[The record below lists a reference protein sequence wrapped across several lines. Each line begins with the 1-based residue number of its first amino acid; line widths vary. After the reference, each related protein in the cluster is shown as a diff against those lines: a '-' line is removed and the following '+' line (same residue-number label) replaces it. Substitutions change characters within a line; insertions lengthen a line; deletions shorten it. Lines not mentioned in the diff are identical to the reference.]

1 MDLGSVA
8 GFVLA
13 VAAVL
18 IANVMEG
25 GHLSQ
30 LLNPSASLLV
40 FGGTLGATLAS
51 AGLQNVRLVPAA
63 IAYAL
68 RSPRLEPRSLIEKMV
83 TLAQQAR
90 REGLLSLEEERKNLD
105 DPFFAKGLQFV
116 IDGADPE
123 MVEEVMENAIQA
135 EQRHHLVAAGVLET
149 AGGYAPTMGII
160 GTVLGLIHVLGN
172 LEDTAKLGPA
182 IAVAFMATFYGIASA
197 NLLWLPL
204 ANKIK
209 ANVQAETEVRRMV
222 VEGILSI
229 QRGDNPMIVREKL
242 EAFLATGSGGQ
253 GTGPAGAGA
262 GLGGAAA
269 GGTAGARAET
279 GTRIAGVGD

>member
-1 MDLGSVA
+1 MDIGTLI

-13 VAAVL
+13 LAAVL
-18 IANVMEG
+18 LSNMMEG

-40 FGGTLGATLAS
+40 FGGTIGATLAS
-51 AGLQNVRLVPAA
+51 AGLQNVLQVPAG

-68 RSPRLEPRSLIEKMV
+68 RSPRLQPGELIEKMV
-83 TLAQQAR
+83 ALAQQAR
-90 REGLLSLEEERKNLD
+90 REGLLSLEEERKKLD

-123 MVEEVMENAIQA
+123 MVAEVMENAIQA
-135 EQRHHLVAAGVLET
+135 EQRHYQVAAGVLET

-172 LEDTAKLGPA
+172 LEDTSKLGPA

-229 QRGDNPMIVREKL
+229 QKGDNPMIVREKL
-242 EAFLATGSGGQ
+242 EAFLATGAGGKGGSGG
-253 GTGPAGAGA
+253 GTEAAGAGA
-262 GLGGAAA
+262 
-269 GGTAGARAET
+269 RV
-279 GTRIAGVGD
+279 AGVGD

>member
-1 MDLGSVA
+1 MDLGSII
-8 GFVLA
+8 GFV
-13 VAAVL
+13 VGIAAVL

-25 GHLSQ
+25 GHLEQ

-51 AGLQNVRLVPAA
+51 SGLQNTLLVPGA

-68 RSPRLEPRSLIEKMV
+68 RAPRHQPGALIEKLV
-83 TLAQQAR
+83 ALAQQAR
-90 REGLLSLEEERKNLD
+90 REGLLSLEDERKNLD

-123 MVEEVMENAIQA
+123 MVAEVMENAIQA

-172 LEDTAKLGPA
+172 LQDTASLGPA
-182 IAVAFMATFYGIASA
+182 IAVAFMATFYGIATA

-204 ANKIK
+204 ASKIK
-209 ANVQAETEVRRMV
+209 ANVQAETELRRMV
-222 VEGILSI
+222 VEGILAI
-229 QRGDNPMIVREKL
+229 QNGDNPMIVREKL
-242 EAFLATGSGGQ
+242 EAFLAAGAAKGGKAAGSGAGAAA
-253 GTGPAGAGA
+253 GEGAGA
-262 GLGGAAA
+262 GGSRGQ
-269 GGTAGARAET
+269 AGARM
-279 GTRIAGVGD
+279 AGVGD

>member
-1 MDLGSVA
+1 MDLGTVIGLIA
-8 GFVLA
+8 GIA
-13 VAAVL
+13 VVL

-25 GHLSQ
+25 GRLDQ

-40 FGGTLGATLAS
+40 FGGTLAATLAS
-51 AGLQNVRLVPAA
+51 AGLHNVLLVPGA

-68 RSPRLEPRSLIEKMV
+68 RAPKLQPGALIEKLV
-83 TLAQQAR
+83 SLAQQAR

-123 MVEEVMENAIQA
+123 MVEEVMENALQA
-135 EQRHHLVAAGVLET
+135 EQRHYLVAAGVLET

-172 LEDTAKLGPA
+172 LEDTSSLGPA

-204 ANKIK
+204 ASKIK
-209 ANVQAETEVRRMV
+209 ANVQAEAELRRMV

-229 QRGDNPMIVREKL
+229 QNGDNPMIVREKL
-242 EAFLATGSGGQ
+242 EAFLA
-253 GTGPAGAGA
+253 AGAG
-262 GLGGAAA
+262 GKEGK
-269 GGTAGARAET
+269 GGTGTAAEGASGRSGTRGEAGARM
-279 GTRIAGVGD
+279 AGVGD

>member
-1 MDLGSVA
+1 MDIGTLVGLVVSI
-8 GFVLA
+8 
-13 VAAVL
+13 AAVL

-25 GHLSQ
+25 GQ
-30 LLNPSASLLV
+30 LDQLINPSASLLV
-40 FGGTLGATLAS
+40 FGGTIGATLAS
-51 AGLQNVRLVPAA
+51 AGLHNVLQVPAG

-68 RSPRLEPRSLIEKMV
+68 RAPQLQPAQLMEKLV
-83 TLAQQAR
+83 ALAQQAR
-90 REGLLSLEEERKNLD
+90 REGLLSLEEERKKLD

-123 MVEEVMENAIQA
+123 MVAEVLENAIQA
-135 EQRHHLVAAGVLET
+135 EQRHRQVAAGVLET

-172 LEDTAKLGPA
+172 LEDTSRLGPA

-209 ANVQAETEVRRMV
+209 ANVQAEVEMRRMV
-222 VEGILSI
+222 VEGILAI
-229 QRGDNPMIVREKL
+229 QKGDNPMIVRERL
-242 EAFLATGSGGQ
+242 EAFLGTRAEGG
-253 GTGPAGAGA
+253 AVGAGEGSVA
-262 GLGGAAA
+262 MSGTNAA
-269 GGTAGARAET
+269 GGT
-279 GTRIAGVGD
+279 GTRMAGVGD